1 MFERRN
7 MPKSDLKEFQSTSH
21 WIKEGNILN
30 FIIPGDPDWFN
41 DEELIAP
48 KKWNELQFY
57 RNELILILSKK
68 HIVSQ
73 VNTYKTI

>member
-21 WIKEGNILN
+21 WSKEGFIFK
-30 FIIPGDPDWFN
+30 FIIPGDPGWFN

-48 KKWNELQFY
+48 KKWNDKIIET
-57 RNELILILSKK
+57 E
-68 HIVSQ
+68 
-73 VNTYKTI
+73 